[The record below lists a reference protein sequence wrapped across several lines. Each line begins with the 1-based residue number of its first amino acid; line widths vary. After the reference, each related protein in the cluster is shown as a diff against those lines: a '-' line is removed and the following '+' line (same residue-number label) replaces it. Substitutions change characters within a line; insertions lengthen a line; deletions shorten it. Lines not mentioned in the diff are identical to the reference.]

1 MDYLNPIY
9 EAPKK
14 GNIKITLASLVD
26 NFHEFLTKR
35 NYFLYNISTKTQ
47 IFDIKQTKFYY
58 DLHERLRYSTYSH
71 FYDDYV
77 FYAKDTF
84 DTEIAK
90 IVFITIYFELLEEN
104 DIDFS
109 NNELLSN
116 NDVNIDHFDLAYKWC
131 DLDADLIRKK
141 AYELGIFKS

>member
-9 EAPKK
+9 EARKK

-26 NFHEFLTKR
+26 NFHEFLIKR

-47 IFDIKQTKFYY
+47 IFDIKQTKIYY
-58 DLHERLRYSTYSH
+58 DLHERLRSSTYSH

-84 DTEIAK
+84 ETECIK
-90 IVFITIYFELLEEN
+90 LIFMTIYLELLEEN

-109 NNELLSN
+109 NNELLAN

-141 AYELGIFKS
+141 AYEVGIFKS

>member
-1 MDYLNPIY
+1 M
-9 EAPKK
+9 
-14 GNIKITLASLVD
+14 VD
-26 NFHEFLTKR
+26 NFHDFLTKR

-47 IFDIKQTKFYY
+47 IFDIKQTKIYY
-58 DLHERLRYSTYSH
+58 DLHERLRSSTYSH

-84 DTEIAK
+84 ETECIK
-90 IVFITIYFELLEEN
+90 LIFMTIYLELLEEN

-109 NNELLSN
+109 NNELLAN
-116 NDVNIDHFDLAYKWC
+116 NDVNIDHFDLAYKWG

>member
-47 IFDIKQTKFYY
+47 IFDIKQTKIYY
-58 DLHERLRYSTYSH
+58 DLHERLRSSTYSH

-84 DTEIAK
+84 DAEITK
-90 IVFITIYFELLEEN
+90 IVFITTYFELLEEN

-109 NNELLSN
+109 NNELLVN

>member
-1 MDYLNPIY
+1 MDYLNPGY

-26 NFHEFLTKR
+26 SFQEFLTKR
-35 NYFLYNISTKTQ
+35 NYFLYNITTKTQ
-47 IFDIKQTKFYY
+47 INDIKQTKVYS
-58 DLHERLRYSTYSH
+58 DLHEKLRSQTYSH

-84 DTEIAK
+84 ETECVKLI
-90 IVFITIYFELLEEN
+90 FMTWYLDLLEEN

-109 NNELLSN
+109 NNELVAN
-116 NDVNIDHFDLAYKWC
+116 NDVNIEHFDLAYKWC
-131 DLDADLIRKK
+131 DFNTELIRTK
-141 AYELGIFKS
+141 AYEMGIFKS

>member
-1 MDYLNPIY
+1 MDYLNPGY

-26 NFHEFLTKR
+26 SFQEFLTKR
-35 NYFLYNISTKTQ
+35 NYFLYNITTKTQ
-47 IFDIKQTKFYY
+47 ISDIKQTKTYY
-58 DLHERLRYSTYSH
+58 DLHEKLRSITCSH

-84 DTEIAK
+84 ETECVKLIFMTRYLK
-90 IVFITIYFELLEEN
+90 LLEEN

-109 NNELLSN
+109 NNELVAN
-116 NDVNIDHFDLAYKWC
+116 NDVNIEHFDLAYKWC

>member
-9 EAPKK
+9 KAPKK

-26 NFHEFLTKR
+26 NFQEFLTKR

-47 IFDIKQTKFYY
+47 IFDIKQTKIYY
-58 DLHERLRYSTYSH
+58 DLHEKLRSMTYSH
-71 FYDDYV
+71 FYDDYT
-77 FYAKDTF
+77 FFAKDAF
-84 DTEIAK
+84 EAESAKLIFADVYLEI
-90 IVFITIYFELLEEN
+90 LEEN

-109 NNELLSN
+109 NNELVAN
-116 NDVNIDHFDLAYKWC
+116 NDVNIEHFDLAYKWC
-131 DLDADLIRKK
+131 DFNTELIRKK

>member
-47 IFDIKQTKFYY
+47 IFDIKQTKIYY
-58 DLHERLRYSTYSH
+58 DLHERLRSSTYSH

-90 IVFITIYFELLEEN
+90 IVFITTYFELLEEN

-116 NDVNIDHFDLAYKWC
+116 NDVNIDHFDLAYEWC
-131 DLDADLIRKK
+131 DFDADLIRKK

>member
-1 MDYLNPIY
+1 MDYLNPGY

-26 NFHEFLTKR
+26 SFQEFLTKR
-35 NYFLYNISTKTQ
+35 NYFLYNITTKTQ
-47 IFDIKQTKFYY
+47 ISDIKQTKTYY
-58 DLHERLRYSTYSH
+58 DLHEKLRSITRSH

-84 DTEIAK
+84 ETECVKLIFMTRYLK
-90 IVFITIYFELLEEN
+90 LLEEN

-109 NNELLSN
+109 NNELVAN
-116 NDVNIDHFDLAYKWC
+116 NDVNIEHFDLAYKWC
-131 DLDADLIRKK
+131 DLDADLIRTK

>member
-47 IFDIKQTKFYY
+47 ISDIKQTKIYY
-58 DLHERLRYSTYSH
+58 DLHERLRSITYSH
-71 FYDDYV
+71 FYGDYT
-77 FYAKDTF
+77 FYTKDTF
-84 DTEIAK
+84 ETECIK
-90 IVFITIYFELLEEN
+90 LIFMTIYLELLEEN

-109 NNELLSN
+109 NNKLVAN

-131 DLDADLIRKK
+131 DLDVDLIRKK